1 MVARMVGV
9 RADSRVRATGAR
21 SDWKAEVKIKEA
33 ETEMIVLLGV
43 FETTSVLLGVLNA
56 MKNLKETKAEIIMIL
71 EEVTLTIHTNSYD

>member
-9 RADSRVRATGAR
+9 RADSRVRAAGAR
-21 SDWKAEVKIKEA
+21 SDWEAVVKIKVA